1 MGFQKLKRQV
11 ISYRSNKNF
20 DNNEFQLD
28 VKTCRFDKN
37 GINSLV
43 SRKQSF
49 ELSISMFRLK
59 GNIFDVHIYVC
70 IYICIYTYIY
80 IIHIY
85 IYIVYI

>member
-70 IYICIYTYIY
+70 IYIYVYIHIYILYIYTYI
-80 IIHIY
+80 
-85 IYIVYI
+85 